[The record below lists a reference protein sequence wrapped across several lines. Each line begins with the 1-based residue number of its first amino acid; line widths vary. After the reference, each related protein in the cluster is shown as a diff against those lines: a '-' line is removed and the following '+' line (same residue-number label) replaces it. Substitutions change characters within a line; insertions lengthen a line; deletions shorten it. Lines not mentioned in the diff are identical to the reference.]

1 MSEGIKTMK
10 RIGAIIIFLVLL
22 LVCCSTLAE
31 ENTTAS
37 SEDEGTPIV
46 IDGDTMLKI
55 RLDFRDEDNRFQY
68 DVDIYLDGN
77 YIITVPHGELYK
89 GTLMVSE
96 GEHTIAFCR
105 AGEYEVTDEY
115 TFVMEG
121 PMILRCEIKAVDNKV
136 ELSDF

>member
-1 MSEGIKTMK
+1 MK
-10 RIGAIIIFLVLL
+10 RIVAILVSLVLL
-22 LVCCSTLAE
+22 FACSCSVLAE
-31 ENTTAS
+31 ENTVTP
-37 SEDEGTPIV
+37 SEDEETPII

-77 YIITVPHGELYK
+77 YVITVPHGELYK

-115 TFVMEG
+115 TFVMKG

-136 ELSDF
+136 EMSDF